1 MSNRIYNILFHTH
14 TISGIIISVALYVI
28 FFAGSFS
35 FFRDE
40 IVSWERN
47 EPLAQ
52 GWMLGE
58 MDFDQVMD
66 TLGKE
71 KPRLGST
78 IAFNQYYDEQRLSVT
93 VTPPVDEQAKQGE
106 RRGRRGNFIYLNTQ
120 DFKTYDYQSSY
131 SLGEF
136 LYRLHFFAQLN
147 FFGRSGYL
155 LAGLVAFFFLF
166 AVITGVIVHWK
177 KIISNFYVFRP
188 NNSLKNL
195 WTDAHTALGILG
207 LPYQFMFALTGVY
220 IIIGLTIMSPA
231 IISYVYN
238 GDQGKAYDDFG
249 FNPPKFEAAGNPL
262 DTGFSINEYR
272 DLAKQKW
279 PEFVMN
285 RATIFNFG
293 DENMHVLFE
302 GKSSFES
309 KFASLGNVIYKVST
323 GEIVQEK
330 NPMEGVSYLDGAR
343 AVIVRLHFG
352 DYGGIAVK
360 LVYFGLG
367 ILTCFVIIS
376 GVMIWLVA
384 RDKKHVSPAK
394 RKFNAWL
401 VWIYLAGCLSMYP
414 VTALTFLMVKLG
426 LQYQDADRMGFI
438 FHTYFWSWLAFT
450 VLFSVLRNNSVTN
463 KYTLLSGGIIGLL
476 IPVANGIVTGNWLW
490 VTLAEGYSDIFLID
504 AFWLVTSVTTLVI
517 ALKIKIKKQEE
528 EPTYGDAKPKV
539 SAAAAS

>member
-14 TISGIIISVALYVI
+14 TISGIIISLALYVI

-52 GWMLGE
+52 GWRLGE

-66 TLGKE
+66 TLGKD
-71 KPRLGST
+71 KPLLGST
-78 IAFNQYYDEQRLSVT
+78 IAFNQYYDEQRLSAT
-93 VTPPVDEQAKQGE
+93 VTPPVDAEAKEGE
-106 RRGRRGNFIYLNTQ
+106 RRGRRGGFFYLNTQ
-120 DFKTYDYQSSY
+120 DFKTYDYRSSY

-155 LAGLVAFFFLF
+155 LAGIIAFFFLF

-177 KIISNFYVFRP
+177 KIISNFYIFRP

-220 IIIGLTIMSPA
+220 IIVGLTIMSPA

-238 GDQGKAYDDFG
+238 GDQEKAYDDFG
-249 FNPPKFEAAGNPL
+249 FNPPKFEAAGKPL
-262 DTGFSINEYR
+262 ATDFSINDFR
-272 DLAKQKW
+272 NMAQQKW
-279 PEFVMN
+279 PEFVIN
-285 RATIFNFG
+285 RATVFNYG

-302 GKSSFES
+302 GKSAFES
-309 KFASLGNVIYKVST
+309 KFASLGNVIYKVAT
-323 GEIVQEK
+323 GEVVQEK
-330 NPMEGVSYLDGAR
+330 NPTKGVSYLDGAR

-352 DYGGIAVK
+352 DFGGIAVK
-360 LVYFGLG
+360 LIYFGLG
-367 ILTCFVIIS
+367 IISCFVIIS

-401 VWIYLAGCLSMYP
+401 VWFYLAGCLSMYP

-426 LQYQDADRMGFI
+426 LQESDADRMGFI
-438 FHTYFWSWLAFT
+438 FQVYFWSWLAFT
-450 VLFSVLRNNSVTN
+450 LLFTFLRNNAVTN
-463 KYTLLSGGIIGLL
+463 KYTLLLGGLIGFLV
-476 IPVANGIVTGNWLW
+476 PFANGYVTENWLW
-490 VTLAEGYSDIFLID
+490 VTLANGYSDIFLID
-504 AFWLVTSVTTLVI
+504 AFWLVVSVSTILI
-517 ALKIKIKKQEE
+517 ALKIKSKKQEE
-528 EPTYGDAKPKV
+528 KKNQTVARSKKPAVAV
-539 SAAAAS
+539 S

>member
-47 EPLAQ
+47 EPLAE
-52 GWMLGE
+52 GWKLGE
-58 MDFDQVMD
+58 MDFDRVMD

-71 KPRLGST
+71 KPLLGST
-78 IAFNQYYDEQRLSVT
+78 ISFNQHYDEQRLSAT
-93 VTPPVDEQAKQGE
+93 VTPPVDAEAKERE
-106 RRGRRGNFIYLNTQ
+106 RRGRRGNFVYLNTQ
-120 DFKTYDYQSSY
+120 SFKTYDYQSSY

-177 KIISNFYVFRP
+177 KIISNFYIFRP
-188 NNSLKNL
+188 NNSIKNL

-220 IIIGLTIMSPA
+220 IIIGLTVMSPA

-238 GDQGKAYDDFG
+238 GDQEKAYDDFG
-249 FNPPKFEAAGNPL
+249 FNPPKFETAGTPL
-262 DTGFSINEYR
+262 ESDFSINDFR
-272 DLAKQKW
+272 DKTHKKW
-279 PEFVMN
+279 PEFEIN
-285 RATIFNFG
+285 RATVFNFG

-309 KFASLGNVIYKVST
+309 KFASVGKVIYKVMT
-323 GEIVQEK
+323 GEIIQEK
-330 NPMEGVSYLDGAR
+330 SPMEGISYMDGAR
-343 AVIVRLHFG
+343 AVILRLHFG

-360 LVYFGLG
+360 LIYFGLG

-401 VWIYLAGCLSMYP
+401 VWFYLAGCLSMYP
-414 VTALTFLMVKLG
+414 VTALTFLMVKVG
-426 LQYQDADRMGFI
+426 LQAPDADRMGFI
-438 FHTYFWSWLAFT
+438 FQAYFWSWLVFT
-450 VLFSVLRNNSVTN
+450 VIFTFLRNNSLTN
-463 KYTLLSGGIIGLL
+463 KFTLLTGGVIGLL
-476 IPVANGIVTGNWLW
+476 IPVANGFVTGNWLW
-490 VTLAEGYSDIFLID
+490 VSLAHGYSDIFLID
-504 AFWLVTSVTTLVI
+504 AFWLVTSVTTILI
-517 ALKIKIKKQEE
+517 ALKIKIKKEGE
-528 EPTYGDAKPKV
+528 VV
-539 SAAAAS
+539 SKAITKQKASAVAMS

>member
-40 IVSWERN
+40 IVSWERT

-52 GWMLGE
+52 GWRLAE

-66 TLGKE
+66 TLGKD
-71 KPRLGST
+71 KSLLGST

-93 VTPPVDEQAKQGE
+93 VTPPVDTQAKEGE

-120 DFKTYDYQSSY
+120 DFKTYEYRSSY

-166 AVITGVIVHWK
+166 AVITGVLVHWK
-177 KIISNFYVFRP
+177 KIISNFYLFRP
-188 NNSLKNL
+188 NTSLKNL

-231 IISYVYN
+231 IISYVYQ
-238 GDQGKAYDDFG
+238 GDQEKAYDDFG
-249 FNPPKFEAAGNPL
+249 FNPPKFEGAENPL
-262 DTGFSINEYR
+262 NSDFSINEFR
-272 DLAKQKW
+272 DLAQQKW

-285 RATIFNFG
+285 RATVFNFG
-293 DENMHVLFE
+293 DENMHILFE
-302 GKSSFES
+302 GKSTYES
-309 KFASLGNVIYKVST
+309 KFASLGKVIYKVST

-330 NPMEGVSYLDGAR
+330 SPMEGVSYMDAAR

-360 LVYFGLG
+360 LIYFGLG

-384 RDKKHVSPAK
+384 RDKKHISPRK
-394 RKFNAWL
+394 RTFNAWL
-401 VWIYLAGCLSMYP
+401 VWFYLAGCLSMYP
-414 VTALTFLMVKLG
+414 VTALTFLAVKLG
-426 LQYQDADRMGFI
+426 LQDADADRMGFI
-438 FHTYFWSWLAFT
+438 FQTYFWSWLALTLLFT
-450 VLFSVLRNNSVTN
+450 FLRNNQITN
-463 KYTLLSGGIIGLL
+463 KYTLLSGGLLGLF
-476 IPVANGIVTGNWLW
+476 IPIANGLVTGNWLW
-490 VTLAEGYSDIFLID
+490 ETWSKGYTDIFFID
-504 AFWLVTSVTTLVI
+504 AFWLVISVTTILI
-517 ALKIKIKKQEE
+517 SWKIRIKSKEV
-528 EPTYGDAKPKV
+528 PSKK
-539 SAAAAS
+539 

>member
-14 TISGIIISVALYVI
+14 TISGIIISVALFVI

-47 EPLAQ
+47 EPLSQ
-52 GWMLGE
+52 GWKLGE
-58 MDFDQVMD
+58 MDFDQVID
-66 TLGKE
+66 TLGKD
-71 KPRLGST
+71 KTLLGST

-93 VTPPVDEQAKQGE
+93 VTPPIEEQTIEGE
-106 RRGRRGNFIYLNTQ
+106 KRGRRGSFIYLNTQ
-120 DFKTYDYQSSY
+120 DFKTYSYQSSY

-188 NNSLKNL
+188 NNSIKNL

-238 GDQGKAYDDFG
+238 GDQEKAYDDFG

-262 DTGFSINEYR
+262 NSEFTINEFR
-272 DLAKQKW
+272 DLAQQKW

-293 DENMHVLFE
+293 DDNMHILFE
-302 GKSSFES
+302 GKSTYGS
-309 KFASLGNVIYKVST
+309 KFASSGKVIYKVST
-323 GEIVQEK
+323 GEIIQEK
-330 NPMEGVSYLDGAR
+330 SPMDGVSYIDGAR

-352 DYGGIAVK
+352 DYGGIALK
-360 LVYFGLG
+360 LIYFGLG

-401 VWIYLAGCLSMYP
+401 VWFYMAACLSMYP
-414 VTALTFLMVKLG
+414 VTAFTFLMVKLG
-426 LQYQDADRMGFI
+426 LQDPDMERMSFI
-438 FHTYFWSWLAFT
+438 FKTFFWSWLVLTLLFT
-450 VLFSVLRNNSVTN
+450 FLRNNVVTT
-463 KYTLLSGGIIGLL
+463 KYSLMGGGIIGFF
-476 IPVANGIVTGNWLW
+476 IPFANGTITGNWIW
-490 VTLAEGYSDIFLID
+490 KSIENGNSDILLID
-504 AFWLVTSVTTLVI
+504 VFWLILSIFTVLVSFQMKTKKDNTL
-517 ALKIKIKKQEE
+517 QEARRFKPRE
-528 EPTYGDAKPKV
+528 LVGSAK
-539 SAAAAS
+539 

>member
-66 TLGKE
+66 MLGKD
-71 KPRLGST
+71 KPLLGST

-93 VTPPVDEQAKQGE
+93 VTPPVDEQAKKGE

-188 NNSLKNL
+188 NNSIKNL

-231 IISYVYN
+231 IISYVYS
-238 GDQGKAYDDFG
+238 GDQEKAYDDFG

-262 DTGFSINEYR
+262 NTDFSINKFR

-293 DENMHVLFE
+293 DENMHILFE
-302 GKSSFES
+302 GKSTFES

-330 NPMEGVSYLDGAR
+330 SPMEGVSYLDGAR

-360 LVYFGLG
+360 LIYFGLG

-401 VWIYLAGCLSMYP
+401 VWFYLAGCLSMYP
-414 VTALTFLMVKLG
+414 VTAFTFLAVKLG
-426 LQYQDADRMGFI
+426 LQDADADRMEFI
-438 FHTYFWSWLAFT
+438 FQTYFWSWLAFT
-450 VLFSVLRNNSVTN
+450 LLFTFLRNNTITN
-463 KYTLLSGGIIGLL
+463 KYTLLSGGLIGLL
-476 IPVANGIVTGNWLW
+476 IPIANGFVTGNWIW
-490 VTLAEGYSDIFLID
+490 VTITNDYSDIFLID
-504 AFWLVTSVTTLVI
+504 AFWLVTSVTTILI
-517 ALKIKIKKQEE
+517 AWKIKSKKIEE
-528 EPTYGDAKPKV
+528 EPNSGAVKSKT
-539 SAAAAS
+539 SAVAMS

>member
-52 GWMLGE
+52 GWRLGE

-66 TLGKE
+66 TLGKD
-71 KPRLGST
+71 KPLLGST
-78 IAFNQYYDEQRLSVT
+78 IAFNQYYDEQRLSAT
-93 VTPPVDEQAKQGE
+93 VTPPVDAEAKEGE
-106 RRGRRGNFIYLNTQ
+106 RRGRRGGFFYLNTQ
-120 DFKTYDYQSSY
+120 DFKTYDYRSSY

-155 LAGLVAFFFLF
+155 LAGIIAFFFLF

-177 KIISNFYVFRP
+177 KIISNFYIFRP

-220 IIIGLTIMSPA
+220 IIVGLTIMSPA

-238 GDQGKAYDDFG
+238 GDQEKAYDDFG
-249 FNPPKFEAAGNPL
+249 FNPPKFEAAGKPL
-262 DTGFSINEYR
+262 ATDFSINDFR
-272 DLAKQKW
+272 NMAQQKW
-279 PEFVMN
+279 PEFVIN
-285 RATIFNFG
+285 RATVFNYG

-302 GKSSFES
+302 GKSAFES
-309 KFASLGNVIYKVST
+309 KFASLGNVIYKVAT
-323 GEIVQEK
+323 GEVVQEK
-330 NPMEGVSYLDGAR
+330 NPTKGVSYLDGAR

-352 DYGGIAVK
+352 DFGGIAVK
-360 LVYFGLG
+360 LIYFGLG
-367 ILTCFVIIS
+367 IITCFVIIS

-401 VWIYLAGCLSMYP
+401 VWFYLAGCLSMYP

-426 LQYQDADRMGFI
+426 LQESDADRMGFI
-438 FHTYFWSWLAFT
+438 FQVYFWSWLAFT
-450 VLFSVLRNNSVTN
+450 LLFTFLRNNAVTN
-463 KYTLLSGGIIGLL
+463 KYTLLLGGLIGFLV
-476 IPVANGIVTGNWLW
+476 PFANGYVTGNWLW
-490 VTLAEGYSDIFLID
+490 VTLANGYSDIFLID
-504 AFWLVTSVTTLVI
+504 AFWLVVSVSTILI
-517 ALKIKIKKQEE
+517 ALKIKSKKPEE
-528 EPTYGDAKPKV
+528 KKNQAVARPKNPALAV
-539 SAAAAS
+539 S